1 MKSMNRCAWLLPL
14 VFAAS
19 PALANSGHEPECEDV
34 RARII
39 DAQVTDGCT
48 SPNNFCAGGTVTGNR
63 GLNGTTFF
71 TLDGAVLGPAARP
84 GSFSTSGVLVYTT
97 SRGTLTVRESG
108 LSGLGE
114 WFTAFQ
120 EVLSGTGRYEGAT
133 GHMWVHGHNLGD
145 HFDSGV
151 FGVLCLR

>member
-1 MKSMNRCAWLLPL
+1 SVRREVSCPCGDGSPPASERIPDRDGGRMKSMNRCAWLLPL

-71 TLDGAVLGPAARP
+71 TLDGAVLGPASRP

-97 SRGTLTVRESG
+97 SRGTLTVR
-108 LSGLGE
+108 
-114 WFTAFQ
+114 
-120 EVLSGTGRYEGAT
+120 
-133 GHMWVHGHNLGD
+133 
-145 HFDSGV
+145 
-151 FGVLCLR
+151 